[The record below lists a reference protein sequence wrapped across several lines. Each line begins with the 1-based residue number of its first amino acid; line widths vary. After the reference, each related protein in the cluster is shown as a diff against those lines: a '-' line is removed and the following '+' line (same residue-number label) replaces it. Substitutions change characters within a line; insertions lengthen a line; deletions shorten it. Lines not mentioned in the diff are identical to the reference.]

1 MSQNFIFLGFGL
13 AWLGLALVCIFL
25 RVKNHLGC
33 ILHWV
38 HLDLFHFQRREAL
51 EKHVIHSIESRG
63 KEVFKCTAFYDENL
77 NILQHVCLHPPS
89 SSLLTFIHRIKANE
103 CHPLRH
109 WQEIGSVQDQS
120 ELQSAPV
127 IGFISLNL
135 GPGSHCSPPPVVTLG
150 QQPALLS

>member
-1 MSQNFIFLGFGL
+1 M
-13 AWLGLALVCIFL
+13 ARLGLALVCIFL

-63 KEVFKCTAFYDENL
+63 KKCL
-77 NILQHVCLHPPS
+77 NALHCMMKTWNIPQRVCLHPPS

-109 WQEIGSVQDQS
+109 WQGTGSVQDQS

-127 IGFISLNL
+127 IGCISLNL
-135 GPGSHCSPPPVVTLG
+135 GPGSRCSPPPVVTLG
-150 QQPALLS
+150 QQPALFS